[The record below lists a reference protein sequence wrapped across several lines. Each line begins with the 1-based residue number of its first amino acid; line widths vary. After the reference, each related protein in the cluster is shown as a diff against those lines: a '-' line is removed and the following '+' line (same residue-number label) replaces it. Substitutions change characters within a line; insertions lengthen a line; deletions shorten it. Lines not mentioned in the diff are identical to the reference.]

1 MPDLID
7 RSDEAQARY
16 QALVLP
22 HLDRLLGFARRR
34 TRSTAEAEDA
44 VQDACM
50 RAWIGFGSLRDPAK
64 VRPWLYC
71 ILRAVLADAGERDG
85 RRPRLVSITRLEDQ
99 HESLVGGDDD
109 EVFVEVE
116 GRLNAEVIRAA
127 LADIPED
134 FATAVELHDI
144 DGFKDQEIADI
155 LGIPI
160 GTVMS
165 RISRGRR
172 LLAGAVTANQRAWLS
187 SPAAGRDD
195 ARDVASIAKERP
207 GVRYARGGTIR

>member
-85 RRPRLVSITRLEDQ
+85 RRQRLVSITRLEDQ

-144 DGFKDQEIADI
+144 DGFKYQEIADI

>member
-1 MPDLID
+1 MMADMISNDDALAD
-7 RSDEAQARY
+7 AQARF

-22 HLDRLLGFARRR
+22 HLDRLLGFASRR

-44 VQDACM
+44 VQETCV
-50 RAWIGFGSLRDPAK
+50 RAWLGFAALRDPAK

-71 ILRAVLADAGERDG
+71 ILRAVLADACERDG
-85 RRPRLVSITRLEDQ
+85 RRQRLVAITRLEDE
-99 HESLVGGDDD
+99 HESLVGGDSD
-109 EVFVEVE
+109 EVFMEVDA
-116 GRLNAEVIRAA
+116 RLTGEVVRAA

-144 DGFKDQEIADI
+144 DGFKYHEIADA
-155 LGIPI
+155 LEIPI

-172 LLAGAVTANQRAWLS
+172 LLAGAVAANQRAWLRQS
-187 SPAAGRDD
+187 SDTRTVTRPARAVGL
-195 ARDVASIAKERP
+195 E
-207 GVRYARGGTIR
+207 GHGGPLA